1 MLKLKEKNV
10 KLFSIIIGLMF
21 IGSVVAIALTQ
32 SGAGVASAADKGA
45 VGVIDTRQVMSQHPD
60 RQNVETQMQAA
71 VEEVKKEFE
80 EKSQGMNDQ
89 EKADYYQQSQQ
100 RLLQKQQEL
109 IEPLEQSFQ
118 DTVKKV
124 ADTKGIAVVLDKS
137 VVVYGGQDIT
147 QDVISKLSKNSG
159 NQDNSNKK

>member
-45 VGVIDTRQVMSQHPD
+45 VGVIDARQVMSQHPD
-60 RQNVETQMQAA
+60 RQTVESQMQAA
-71 VEEVKKEFE
+71 ADEIRKDFE
-80 EKSQGMNDQ
+80 EKSKGMNDQ
-89 EKADYYQQSQQ
+89 EKQDYLQQSQQ

-109 IEPLEQSFQ
+109 VEPVEQSVQ
-118 DTVKKV
+118 DAVKKV
-124 ADTKGIAVVLDKS
+124 ADTKGISVVLDKS

-147 QDVISKLSKNSG
+147 QDVINKLSK
-159 NQDNSNKK
+159 K

>member
-45 VGVIDTRQVMSQHPD
+45 VGIIDYDTVMSQHPD
-60 RQNVETQMQAA
+60 LQNVRTQLQAA
-71 VEEVKKEFE
+71 EEEIKKDFE

-89 EKADYYQQSQQ
+89 EKSDYLQQSRQ
-100 RLLQKQQEL
+100 RLFQKQQEL
-109 IEPLEQSFQ
+109 VEPIEQSVK
-118 DTVKKV
+118 DAVKKV
-124 ADTKGIAVVLDKS
+124 ADTKGIGVVLDKS

-147 QDVISKLSKNSG
+147 QDVITKL
-159 NQDNSNKK
+159 NKK

>member
-1 MLKLKEKNV
+1 
-10 KLFSIIIGLMF
+10 MF

-45 VGVIDTRQVMSQHPD
+45 VGVIDARQVMSQHPD
-60 RQNVETQMQAA
+60 RQNVESQMQAA

-100 RLLQKQQEL
+100 RLMQKQQEL
-109 IEPLEQSFQ
+109 VEPIEQSVQ

-147 QDVISKLSKNSG
+147 QDVIAKL
-159 NQDNSNKK
+159 NKK

>member
-45 VGVIDTRQVMSQHPD
+45 VGVIDARQVMSQHPD
-60 RQNVETQMQAA
+60 RQTVEEQMQAA
-71 VEEVKKEFE
+71 VEEVKKDFD
-80 EKSQGMNDQ
+80 EKSQGMTDQ

-100 RLLQKQQEL
+100 RLMQKQQEL
-109 IEPLEQSFQ
+109 VEPIEQSVK
-118 DTVKKV
+118 DAVKKV
-124 ADTKGIAVVLDKS
+124 ADTKGIGVVLDKS

-147 QDVISKLSKNSG
+147 QDVITKL
-159 NQDNSNKK
+159 NKK

>member
-1 MLKLKEKNV
+1 
-10 KLFSIIIGLMF
+10 MF

-60 RQNVETQMQAA
+60 RQNVESQMQAA
-71 VEEVKKEFE
+71 VEEVKKDFE

-100 RLLQKQQEL
+100 RLMQKQQEL
-109 IEPLEQSFQ
+109 VEPIEQSVK
-118 DTVKKV
+118 DAVKKV
-124 ADTKGIAVVLDKS
+124 ADTKGIGVVLDKN

-147 QDVISKLSKNSG
+147 QDVITKL
-159 NQDNSNKK
+159 NKK